1 MRFERD
7 GKLTRRIP
15 LTPLI
20 DVVFLLLVFF
30 MLASRFLDLG
40 AVNLDAANA
49 GAHDLAQGD
58 AIRVDLRSDGGI
70 EISGAATARD
80 ALVSTLRGLLGAR
93 SDVPVVVAPD
103 AAVPVETLL
112 AVLDAVRQAGARHVT
127 LARRTP
133 ASGA

>member
-1 MRFERD
+1 MRFERT
-7 GKLTRRIP
+7 GKPTRRIP

-40 AVNLDAANA
+40 AVTLDAANA

-70 EISGAATARD
+70 EISGAVTARD

-93 SDVPVVVAPD
+93 SDAPVVVAPD
-103 AAVPVETLL
+103 AAVPVETLV

-133 ASGA
+133 TPGA